1 MYYWDWKK
9 LEWPNNLIAA
19 VLGEEY
25 LDREQPKDLLP
36 SIHYI
41 VSTLPDRVAFVIFQR
56 FKYGKTLQEVAEL
69 IGCASRENARRLQAR
84 GLRMLRRPSRSEY
97 FKIGISQVQKED
109 DIRSA
114 KPEDVTINQLDL
126 STRSYNCLRR
136 SGVATLADILNMTER
151 KLMNVRNIGFKSAVE
166 IIRTVS
172 SLGYSLKEDND
183 ESECV

>member
-36 SIHYI
+36 SIHYV
-41 VSTLPDRVAFVIFQR
+41 VSALPDRVAFVIFQR

-69 IGCASRENARRLQAR
+69 IGCTNRESARYLQDC
-84 GLRMLRRPSRSEY
+84 GLRLLRHPSRSKY
-97 FKIGISQVQKED
+97 FKLGIGGVQRESD
-109 DIRSA
+109 
-114 KPEDVTINQLDL
+114 
-126 STRSYNCLRR
+126 
-136 SGVATLADILNMTER
+136 
-151 KLMNVRNIGFKSAVE
+151 E
-166 IIRTVS
+166 IIRRINA
-172 SLGYSLKEDND
+172 LDYSLKEDNN